1 LHAPQL
7 IEKSS
12 LLTELAKSAQ
22 RTLMLVHINMN
33 ASQTNAKP
41 ENTLIPME
49 HARFAISTLI
59 QLLMDLTAPPI
70 FATWRETLSTPL
82 VTVKLAKTGTS
93 QDQRITTANRKFAM
107 TYQDPF

>member
-1 LHAPQL
+1 
-7 IEKSS
+7 
-12 LLTELAKSAQ
+12 
-22 RTLMLVHINMN
+22 MLVHINMN
-33 ASQTNAKP
+33 ASKTNAKP

-49 HARFAISTLI
+49 HVSFAMSTLI

-82 VTVKLAKTGTS
+82 VTVKLAMTGST
-93 QDQRITTANRKFAM
+93 QDQRTTTANKKFVT